1 MGPARSRRGLAIHSS
16 RSRFAVGF
24 NPGVG
29 GAEIRMAKLKI
40 TSVPPGEAP
49 DWVRQHWV
57 GLALPLPD
65 GCEAPVTLPTFGVL
79 SAPKTRIGQSLA
91 RFFGRARTET
101 GYLVESLPAFDLLA
115 QSSREAADWWRA
127 HTPELAQP
135 GQYLLFQIG
144 VGHVQPSDASEQS
157 IQAES
162 VPQAS
167 LTRA

>member
-1 MGPARSRRGLAIHSS
+1 
-16 RSRFAVGF
+16 
-24 NPGVG
+24 
-29 GAEIRMAKLKI
+29 MAKLKI

-79 SAPKTRIGQSLA
+79 STPKTRIGQYLA

-135 GQYLLFQIG
+135 GRYLLFQVG
-144 VGHVQPSDASEQS
+144 VGHVQSSDASERFV
-157 IQAES
+157 QAES
-162 VPQAS
+162 TPQAS
-167 LTRA
+167 LTRTQDPGWTTHGDRA